1 MLKKPRILV
10 VGSFMMDLIASTRRA
25 PAEGETVIGLSFRT
39 APGGKGANQAVQ
51 CARLGAD
58 VTMAGRVGA
67 DDFGRR
73 MVSAVSAA
81 GVDVSHVTVDE
92 NEASGVGHIT
102 LEVSGHDARNRI
114 TVCPGANYTL
124 TAEHISW
131 LKDEIGSF
139 DIVLMQLELPMEIT
153 ETVARWAHEAGVP
166 VMLNP
171 APAAPLADELLSCV
185 TFLSPNEHEAA
196 LISGRRIDV
205 SDGVNEDDLKA
216 VAGWFAQ
223 RGVKKLIVTMGENGA
238 AAADSNG
245 ISRTASVR
253 MQNVTD
259 TTAAGDSFVASFCT
273 GLTAGLSEGD
283 ALSFA
288 SHAAAITVTRMG
300 AIPSLPDVGE
310 VQALMRERGFSAFD
324 PAQLDALK

>member
-58 VTMAGRVGA
+58 
-67 DDFGRR
+67 DFGRR

-102 LEVSGHDARNRI
+102 LEVSEHDARNRI
-114 TVCPGANYTL
+114 IVCPGANYTL

-131 LKDEIGSF
+131 LKDEVGSF

-166 VMLNP
+166 VMVNP
-171 APAAPLADELLSCV
+171 APAQ
-185 TFLSPNEHEAA
+185 N
-196 LISGRRIDV
+196 RR
-205 SDGVNEDDLKA
+205 
-216 VAGWFAQ
+216 
-223 RGVKKLIVTMGENGA
+223 
-238 AAADSNG
+238 
-245 ISRTASVR
+245 VR
-253 MQNVTD
+253 
-259 TTAAGDSFVASFCT
+259 
-273 GLTAGLSEGD
+273 
-283 ALSFA
+283 
-288 SHAAAITVTRMG
+288 R
-300 AIPSLPDVGE
+300 
-310 VQALMRERGFSAFD
+310 RERGRSESGR
-324 PAQLDALK
+324 

>member
-51 CARLGAD
+51 CARLGAA
-58 VTMAGRVGA
+58 VTMVGRVGA

-102 LEVSGHDARNRI
+102 LEVSEHDARNRI

-171 APAAPLADELLSCV
+171 APAAPLSDELLSCV

-245 ISRTASVR
+245 ISRLLPGLPC
-253 MQNVTD
+253 
-259 TTAAGDSFVASFCT
+259 AG
-273 GLTAGLSEGD
+273 GG
-283 ALSFA
+283 
-288 SHAAAITVTRMG
+288 HHR
-300 AIPSLPDVGE
+300 
-310 VQALMRERGFSAFD
+310 RRGFVRRFLLHRTDRRTERKRCAELCKPCRRHNGDENGRHPKSAGCRRG
-324 PAQLDALK
+324 AGAHA